1 MPGRDLWSGGGL
13 VTGNAKED
21 CGSRKGTDRQ
31 AALNETWRLYQKR
44 RPEHLRN
51 QLIEAYLP
59 TVKSIA
65 ERLKLKLPE
74 SVDID
79 DLFSAGILGL
89 MDAIDKFEPERGV
102 RFETYCAQRI
112 RGAILDDLRR
122 NDWVPR
128 MIRTKSNWLDRTKA
142 ELAGE
147 LGREP
152 VDEELAARLKL
163 SLDDYY
169 GMLEE
174 LDVKAQISIEGH
186 TSDKADDSD
195 HLRIEMLADKKRES
209 ALSVLHRN
217 EVRENAV
224 KGLSGNERTVL
235 VMYYYDNLTMKEI
248 GRILDLSESRV
259 CQIHAQILDFLK
271 RKFARYGKEFWSF

>member
-1 MPGRDLWSGGGL
+1 MSVKAKAASGGS
-13 VTGNAKED
+13 D
-21 CGSRKGTDRQ
+21 GTDR
-31 AALNETWRLYQKR
+31 AAVLGELWRRYR
-44 RPEHLRN
+44 RESSEHLRN

-59 TVKSIA
+59 TVRSIA

-128 MIRTKSNWLDRTKA
+128 MIRTKSNWLERSKA
-142 ELAGE
+142 ALAGE

-152 VDEELAARLKL
+152 EDDEIAARLKL
-163 SLDDYY
+163 SLDEYY
-169 GMLEE
+169 DMLEE

-186 TSDKADDSD
+186 ASDKAEDSD

-209 ALSVLHRN
+209 ALRMLHRN
-217 EVRENAV
+217 EIRENAV
-224 KGLSGNERTVL
+224 RGLSDNERTVL

-248 GRILDLSESRV
+248 GKTLDLSESRV
-259 CQIHAQILDFLK
+259 CQIHAQILEFL
-271 RKFARYGKEFWSF
+271 RMKFARYGEEFLAI